1 MKQKKIEAIGD
12 LLKIMST
19 HSTLRS
25 TLIANKLKINT
36 TDLECLEVL
45 MRLGKTTAG
54 VLSAETKL
62 TTGAVTKMID
72 RLEKVGFIKRHFE
85 KSDRRKVFIELEMK
99 TVAKKVLP
107 LYMSLGTEVAN
118 HLNKYSEAQLELIV
132 DFLSSSIKISQ
143 VDLQKLSEV

>member
-1 MKQKKIEAIGD
+1 MKQKKIKAIGD
-12 LLKIMST
+12 LLKMMST

-25 TLIANKLKINT
+25 TLIANKLQINT
-36 TDLECLEVL
+36 TDLECLEIL

-54 VLSAETKL
+54 VLSEETKL

-99 TVAKKVLP
+99 AVSKKVMP
-107 LYMSLGTEVAN
+107 LYMSLGIEIAN
-118 HLNKYSEAQLELIV
+118 KLNKYSESQLELII
-132 DFLSSSIKISQ
+132 DFLSSSIKISE
-143 VDLQKLSEV
+143 VDLQKLSES